1 MSGSRDM
8 PEGSVSAEAV
18 DGVTEPQRG
27 DSVAMSLGGAT
38 AGGGVMLWCGM
49 VSVSLST
56 VVLLAV
62 LSRQLHHQ
70 GFAGLSTLFGLLF
83 IASLIPSGIPLR
95 AASLIADGDA
105 PPRFTVKTLWPAALA
120 GLAISPL
127 LGYALGLPVVAVALI
142 VLQVLLAFPLA
153 VRRGSLIAFHRFTAL
168 GANMLVEAALRIAL
182 GCLAGLLWS
191 ITGLVAGLAVATLG
205 ALVILPAPPATLA
218 KHSRPLTPMFDTWFS
233 VVLLGVLVQLDVLL
247 AASGLSK
254 SAATRYDVAA
264 IPSKGVYL
272 VLMAVSIFIFP
283 YVRAR
288 ASRRVVV
295 VSALITMGLGL
306 VISVMLVVF
315 RHLIGEVLGQATA
328 STFLLVCL
336 GCAMSLAGATGVIVN
351 CNVALGIARPWPP
364 LLLGIVGLLACWL
377 ARPTAST
384 FAIAVLA
391 VQAFTL
397 LVSLLVCLRGQRG
410 GVRPVSNVSIPAAP
424 S

>member
-1 MSGSRDM
+1 
-8 PEGSVSAEAV
+8 
-18 DGVTEPQRG
+18 
-27 DSVAMSLGGAT
+27 
-38 AGGGVMLWCGM
+38 MLWCGM
-49 VSVSLST
+49 ISVSVST

-70 GFAGLSTLFGLLF
+70 GFTGLSTLFGLLF

-105 PPRFTVKTLWPAALA
+105 PPQFTVRTLRPAALA

-127 LGYALGLPVVAVALI
+127 LGYSLGLPVVAVALI
-142 VLQVLLAFPLA
+142 VLQVLLAFPLS
-153 VRRGSLIAFHRFTAL
+153 VRRGSLIVFGRFTYL
-168 GANMLVEAALRIAL
+168 GSNMLVEAALRIAFGSL
-182 GCLAGLLWS
+182 GGLLWG

-205 ALVILPAPPATLA
+205 ALVILPAAPTMLA

-272 VLMAVSIFIFP
+272 LLMAVSIFIFP

-295 VSALITMGLGL
+295 VTALITLGLGL
-306 VISVMLVVF
+306 MTSVMLVVF
-315 RHLIGEVLGQATA
+315 RNLIGEVLGQATA

-336 GCAMSLAGATGVIVN
+336 GCAMSLAGATGVIAN
-351 CNVALGIARPWPP
+351 CDVALGIARPWPP
-364 LLLGIVGLLACWL
+364 LLLGVFGLFACWL
-377 ARPTAST
+377 ARPTVEE
-384 FAIAVLA
+384 FAAAVLGI
-391 VQAFTL
+391 QACTL
-397 LVSLLVCLRGQRG
+397 LVSLWVCVRGQRG
-410 GVRPVSNVSIPAAP
+410 RVKRVSGASIPAAP

>member
-1 MSGSRDM
+1 M
-8 PEGSVSAEAV
+8 EAAEIVSSP
-18 DGVTEPQRG
+18 PQR
-27 DSVAMSLGGAT
+27 DLSASSIGGGT
-38 AGGGVMLWCGM
+38 AGGGVMLWIGM

-70 GFAGLSTLFGLLF
+70 GFARLSTLFGLLF

-105 PPRFTVKTLWPAALA
+105 PPRFTARSLFPAALA
-120 GLAISPL
+120 GLAVSPL
-127 LGYALGLPVVAVALI
+127 LGLALGLPVFSVAL
-142 VLQVLLAFPLA
+142 VVVQVLLAFPLS
-153 VRRGSLIAFHRFTAL
+153 VRRGSLIAVRRFTAL

-182 GCLAGLLWS
+182 GCLLGLLWG

-205 ALVILPAPPATLA
+205 ALVILPGPPTRLA
-218 KHSRPLTPMFDTWFS
+218 KDSRPLTPMFDTWFS
-233 VVLLGVLVQLDVLL
+233 VVLLGVLVQLDILL

-264 IPSKGVYL
+264 VPSKGVYL

-295 VSALITMGLGL
+295 VGALTTMGLGL
-306 VISVMLVVF
+306 VISVSLVLF
-315 RHLIGEVLGQATA
+315 RGLIGEILGQATA

-336 GCAMSLAGATGVIVN
+336 GCAMSIAGATGVIVN

-364 LLLGIVGLLACWL
+364 LLLGVLGLFACWL
-377 ARPTAST
+377 ARPTASE
-384 FAIAVLA
+384 FAAAVLG
-391 VQAFTL
+391 VQVFTL
-397 LVSLLVCLRGQRG
+397 LASLWVCLRGQRG
-410 GVRPVSNVSIPAAP
+410 TVRHDPRAPIPVTP